1 MNKIKTWFLKSLANK
16 YAGAATAWAVGA
28 ASSGILSYIAS
39 GPSWVGKAVATVL
52 SATSQGQITEVN
64 AATLTVV
71 LTPIVASLVQAGI
84 GMIQS
89 SNIEKIQQSTG
100 EIVDGWAGP
109 ETVNSVVKK

>member
-1 MNKIKTWFLKSLANK
+1 MNKMKSWFLKSLANK

-28 ASSGILSYIAS
+28 SVSGILSYVAS
-39 GPSWVGKAVATVL
+39 GPSWVGTALTTVL
-52 SATSQGQITEVN
+52 KATSEGAITEVN
-64 AATLTVV
+64 AATLTVI
-71 LTPIVASLVQAGI
+71 LTPIVASAVQAGI

-89 SNIEKIQQSTG
+89 ANIEKIQAASG